1 MFKKDF
7 EIICRI
13 KEIINERCIV
23 KPHII
28 QYQNCCWIP
37 KEKEKPVDGFKRA
50 YFEEYKKEF
59 DNIFDEIHPY

>member
-7 EIICRI
+7 EIVSRI
-13 KEIINERCIV
+13 KEIINENCIV
-23 KPHII
+23 KPNII
-28 QYQNCCWIP
+28 QYQNYYWIP
-37 KEKEKPVDGFKRA
+37 KEKEKPVDGFKRV

>member
-7 EIICRI
+7 EIVNRI

-23 KPHII
+23 KPCII
-28 QYQNCCWIP
+28 QYKNYYWMP
-37 KEKEKPVDGFKRA
+37 KEKEKPVDGFKRV

-59 DNIFDEIHPY
+59 DEIFDELHPF

>member
-7 EIICRI
+7 EIVNRI
-13 KEIINERCIV
+13 KEIINERCFV

-28 QYQNCCWIP
+28 QYKNYYWIP
-37 KEKEKPVDGFKRA
+37 KEKEKPVDGFKRV

-59 DNIFDEIHPY
+59 DEIFDELHPF